1 MRRGRT
7 LITGDM
13 SYLGNGGSL
22 NTGLLVGPKGVSER
36 LGFASRARTKT
47 AQRRK
52 LLVVGWNFF
61 GSALRDLGVVH
72 VGGEAIDV
80 LGLVIAHCLLHG
92 GVHVLAGVV
101 TVS

>member
-1 MRRGRT
+1 
-7 LITGDM
+7 M

-52 LLVVGWNFF
+52 LLVVGWNFL

-92 GVHVLAGVV
+92 CGVHVLAGVV

>member
-1 MRRGRT
+1 M
-7 LITGDM
+7 
-13 SYLGNGGSL
+13 

-36 LGFASRARTKT
+36 LGFASRSRTKT
-47 AQRRK
+47 AQGRK

-80 LGLVIAHCLLHG
+80 LGLIIAHCLLHG
-92 GVHVLAGVV
+92 CGVHVLAGVV